1 MALRQLSVSWRCR
14 VVVAR
19 TTGGGREAV
28 VVVVASAK
36 PVPASVEARQ
46 YFNSE
51 GGETCSSLSELV
63 LTKGMGS
70 VGAEHTLPCVSALST
85 DGFSSSSLTANDNIL
100 TKRLTS

>member
-36 PVPASVEARQ
+36 PVSVEARQ
-46 YFNSE
+46 DFNSE

-70 VGAEHTLPCVSALST
+70 VGVEHTLPCVSALST
-85 DGFSSSSLTANDNIL
+85 DGFSSSLTANDNIL
-100 TKRLTS
+100 TKRPTS